1 MCVAGWLDRC
11 IWYVLSII
19 TYDIFTHG
27 SNFAC
32 KGHRLRAGVKR
43 FREKVVEGGRKR
55 PKLLLD
61 VEKKKLEEYVPFQC
75 SFSHFSSPLIFFF
88 SPVRACLLLL
98 CFFLLLLFSV
108 LPLFAPSL
116 LLCPPLFHLPVFT
129 SSQWFARKCFF
140 IETKKESA
148 YTSLAA
154 CRGNA
159 LVQKQN

>member
-1 MCVAGWLDRC
+1 MISLHTEVTSLAKATGYALALR
-11 IWYVLSII
+11 
-19 TYDIFTHG
+19 G
-27 SNFAC
+27 S
-32 KGHRLRAGVKR
+32 
-43 FREKVVEGGRKR
+43 EKKLWKVEGRGPNYFLMWKR
-55 PKLLLD
+55 RSLKSMFPSNAAFLILLL
-61 VEKKKLEEYVPFQC
+61 L
-75 SFSHFSSPLIFFF
+75 LFFF